1 MLDLLKQSSP
11 TRESLGLLAVM
22 DVLEQKQGL
31 TQRELAE
38 ETGLNLKKVNYCL
51 HKLLEKGHLKFQKV
65 RRNPDKRSYLYIL
78 TPSGMKLKSQ
88 LTYRFLKFTLD
99 YYSQVENR
107 IRRSVGEMTEA
118 GVGRILLFGVS
129 DMTRIVIGLLNEG
142 EIRVAAIIDEN
153 PQLNEYMGYPVRDIA
168 ETEVSQIDAVLVT
181 SLDEDH
187 DAEALCRLGLE
198 EDRIWRVS

>member
-1 MLDLLKQSSP
+1 MDLLKQSSP

-153 PQLNEYMGYPVRDIA
+153 PQLNEYMGYPVKNIA
-168 ETEVSQIDAVLVT
+168 ETEVSQVDAVLVT

-187 DAEALCRLGLE
+187 DVEALCRLGLG

>member
-1 MLDLLKQSSP
+1 
-11 TRESLGLLAVM
+11 M

-38 ETGLNLKKVNYCL
+38 ETGLNLKKGNYCL

-198 EDRIWRVS
+198 EDRSWRVS

>member
-1 MLDLLKQSSP
+1 MDLLKQSSP

>member
-1 MLDLLKQSSP
+1 LDLLKQSSP

>member
-1 MLDLLKQSSP
+1 LDLLKQSSP

-153 PQLNEYMGYPVRDIA
+153 PQLNEYMGYPVKNIA
-168 ETEVSQIDAVLVT
+168 ETEVSQVDAVLVT

-187 DAEALCRLGLE
+187 DVEALCRLGLG